1 MNENIS
7 ITELKQ
13 IGDIAFVVLEGH
25 TLGYIRLDTPNSFVI
40 LKSSIEK
47 GAPWSC
53 TRNILPLLPSSDI
66 RLARRSDFLEFNV
79 EYQEY
84 ENDSV
89 YRYIFNEN
97 TQTTK
102 ISIPPFNYKQHK
114 HQ

>member
-1 MNENIS
+1 MDEIIS
-7 ITELKQ
+7 ISELKQ
-13 IGDIAFVVLEGH
+13 NGDIAFAVLEGH
-25 TLGYIRLDTPNSFVI
+25 TLGYIRLDNPHYFII

-66 RLARRSDFLEFNV
+66 QLAGRSDFLEFNV

-97 TQTTK
+97 TQTIK
-102 ISIPPFNYKQHK
+102 ISIPPFNYKHK